1 MTGCVEVTASLDRPN
16 VYYEMKPRTDI
27 DADFWPLVST
37 LREKAVHAPR
47 VLIYCQSL
55 DMCAE
60 IYAHFH
66 HELQEASYYP
76 QDSMTDTA
84 CLVFS
89 IQAHVSTTRMS
100 PSRVFRFLMEL
111 YVLCLPPALG
121 MGINLQDINTVI
133 HYGALPHTRTDFSIG
148 CEKITGC
155 GSLPEG
161 IQQYPTIQSR
171 SLKLHCNGFL

>member
-1 MTGCVEVTASLDRPN
+1 MEVTASLDRPN

-37 LREKAVHAPR
+37 LRGKAVHALR

-60 IYAHFH
+60 LYAHFH

-76 QDSMTDTA
+76 QDSVTTA
-84 CLVFS
+84 CLVCS

-100 PSRVFRFLMEL
+100 SSRVFRFLMEL
-111 YVLCLPPALG
+111 YVLCLPQLWVWAS
-121 MGINLQDINTVI
+121 TS
-133 HYGALPHTRTDFSIG
+133 RTS
-148 CEKITGC
+148 T
-155 GSLPEG
+155 
-161 IQQYPTIQSR
+161 Q
-171 SLKLHCNGFL
+171 